1 MQKLPKYV
9 QTMLVDYK
17 TMQKLPKYMQ
27 KSEVYEAMQKHHVV
41 QKRYV
46 DKRLKMD
53 LTVFFEITNEE
64 GEKLTTD
71 FIRLENQT
79 NQTDFSDEMKEKL
92 QAFLFGTGG

>member
-9 QTMLVDYK
+9 QTKLVDYK

-27 KSEVYEAMQKHHVV
+27 KSEVYEAMQKLHVV

-46 DKRLKMD
+46 DEHLKMD
-53 LTVFFEITNEE
+53 LKVFFEITNEK

-71 FIRLENQT
+71 TIRLVDQT